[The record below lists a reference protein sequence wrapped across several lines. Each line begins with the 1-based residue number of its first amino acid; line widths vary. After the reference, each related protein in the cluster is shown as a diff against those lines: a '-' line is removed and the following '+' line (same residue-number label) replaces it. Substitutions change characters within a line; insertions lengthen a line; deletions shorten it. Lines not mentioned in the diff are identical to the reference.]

1 VVENI
6 DTGSAPEGEMPH
18 RDRRRWRV
26 LDERS
31 DVGGRAKAWLFL
43 THPGPSLLVT
53 ALVVAAAALL
63 TRQAPSVR
71 IAAGLVLAMLPCQLA
86 IGALNDWADVA
97 LDSVAKPYK
106 PIPRGLVRRGGALAF
121 AIVGFT
127 VSVGAAAWLG
137 PGVLGV
143 DALGV
148 TAGVSYDLALKR
160 TPFAVLAWWPGF
172 LVVPLIAMVAT
183 GKLQGA
189 AAAVPLTGLLAVA
202 VQIANGLPDIEGDR
216 LGGANTLPA
225 HLGVTRSRWLM
236 GLALGVAAVYVAA
249 LRGPL
254 GQSALALAGAGLLA
268 VAALIPLLPRG
279 APRLAFPLLA
289 VLAAGGTVSWLAA
302 LPTPA
307 PG

>member
-1 VVENI
+1 VAGPGDCRECDVLEHN
-6 DTGSAPEGEMPH
+6 
-18 RDRRRWRV
+18 RDRSWWRV

-63 TRQAPSVR
+63 TRHAPPLR

-86 IGALNDWADVA
+86 IGALNDWADVE
-97 LDSVAKPYK
+97 LDRVAKPYK
-106 PIPRGLVRRGGALAF
+106 PIPRGLVRRNAALAF
-121 AIVGFT
+121 ALAAIA
-127 VSVGAAAWLG
+127 VSLGAAAWLG
-137 PGVLGV
+137 PAVLGV
-143 DALGV
+143 DALGIA
-148 TAGVSYDLALKR
+148 AGVSYDLALKR
-160 TPFAVLAWWPGF
+160 TPFAVIAWWPGF

-183 GKLQGA
+183 GTLPGA
-189 AAAVPLTGLLAVA
+189 AAAVPLALALAVA

-225 HLGVTRSRWLM
+225 ALGVTRSRWVM
-236 GLALGVAAVYVAA
+236 GLCLGVAAVYVAVA
-249 LRGPL
+249 RGPL
-254 GQSALALAGAGLLA
+254 GEGGLALVGAGLLGL
-268 VAALIPLLPRG
+268 AALIPLLPRG

-289 VLAAGGTVSWLAA
+289 VLAAGATVSWLAA
-302 LPTPA
+302 LPSPA